1 MRRMNSIIAVVTI
14 CVFLLSACATTGR
27 PGEQTQWSS
36 PEACIAAHTVGGAVL
51 GALAGALVGAISGGG
66 EKVGK
71 DAAIGAA
78 SGGVLAFAYAWGAC
92 FAAFTK
98 VQSKQTKGYRETRSE
113 VGYKPQQGTVTKIRD
128 YTIDPAAIAPGD
140 KPVLNASYYV
150 MTPEEKEITVTETLI
165 LKIYNPEKQ
174 KFEEVG
180 STSETIVVT
189 PGKRRATSEI
199 PIPPNAEEG
208 KFFIVFKVATEKQTD
223 QMEMPLTI
231 TKNQEILAKAKRESA
246 SRHAKIEKQESAV
259 TVASAK
265 SAATESSTET
275 NNDKGSKDVVEIT
288 SGKQVVITAKT
299 TNLRENPDARSKIIA
314 KAVKDEKYAFVSTV
328 TIAGKQWHQIKLADG
343 KMAWVSAA
351 ICNIVE

>member
-1 MRRMNSIIAVVTI
+1 MRRKNSIIALITM
-14 CVFLLSACATTGR
+14 CAFLLSACATTGR
-27 PGEQTQWSS
+27 PGEQTRWSS
-36 PEACIAAHTVGGAVL
+36 PEECVAAHTVGGAAL
-51 GALAGALVGAISGGG
+51 GALAGVLVGAMSGG
-66 EKVGK
+66 EKKVGK
-71 DAAIGAA
+71 GAAIGAA
-78 SGGVLAFAYAWGAC
+78 SGGVIAFAYAWGSC

-98 VQSKQTKGYRETRSE
+98 MQSEQTKGYRETKTE
-113 VGYKPQQGTVTKIRD
+113 FGYKPQQGTVTKIRD

-140 KPVLNASYYV
+140 KPTLNASYYV

-180 STSETIVVT
+180 STYERIVMS

-199 PIPPNAEEG
+199 QIPPNAEEG

-246 SRHAKIEKQESAV
+246 RHAKIDKQESTV

-265 SAATESSTET
+265 FATTEGSTET
-275 NNDKGSKDVVEIT
+275 NTDKGSKDVIEI
-288 SGKQVVITAKT
+288 SGGKQVFITAKT
-299 TNLRENPDARSKIIA
+299 ANLRENPDAQSKIIA
-314 KAVKDEKYAFVSTV
+314 KAVKDEKYAFVNTV

-343 KMAWVSAA
+343 KMAWISAA
-351 ICNIVE
+351 ICNLVE